1 MRWLNTLACT
11 FALLLIKL
19 YQRTLGYVLGGRCRF
34 YPTCS
39 EYARIAFGRFNF
51 FTALCLTVWRLLRC
65 QPLAKG
71 GEDLP
76 PER

>member
-1 MRWLNTLACT
+1 MRPLNTLACRA
-11 FALLLIKL
+11 ALSLITL
-19 YQRTLGYVLGGRCRF
+19 YQHSLGYLLGGRCRF

-39 EYARIAFGRFNF
+39 EYAKICFTRLGF
-51 FTALCLTVWRLLRC
+51 FRALRLTLWRLLRC

-71 GEDLP
+71 GEDPP